1 MIRATAA
8 YLLLIT
14 LLQLLP
20 GCQRTMSKTELLNY
34 LNDPENRLMQAD
46 SASGFTY
53 TVYFK
58 PSDLIAA
65 QYLAKRDSTIRV
77 DSLRK
82 AHKDYLYFNLCVSWS
97 GKDLFSQQI
106 PGTDFNGLQKRVSFG
121 MEEFIN
127 LSDEHNHT
135 YKLVDYSYP
144 RLYGMTNSTN
154 ILLVFKNDA
163 PEAAS
168 RYDLTVKDFVT
179 EVLDPFLFTFQK
191 TDIIKAPELNFDLI
205 L

>member
-1 MIRATAA
+1 MRTAA
-8 YLLLIT
+8 TYLLLIA

-20 GCQRTMSKTELLNY
+20 SCQRTMGKTELLGY
-34 LNDPENRLMQAD
+34 LNDPENKLVLTD
-46 SASGFTY
+46 SAPGFIY
-53 TVYFK
+53 KVYFK

-65 QYLAKRDSTIRV
+65 QHLVKRDSTIRL

-82 AHKDYLYFNLCVSWS
+82 AHKEYLYFNLCVSYE
-97 GKDLFSQQI
+97 GKDLFSQHI
-106 PGTDFNGLQKRVSFG
+106 PEANFTELQKRVSFG
-121 MEEFIN
+121 LEQYVI
-127 LSDEHNHT
+127 LSDEQYHS

-163 PEAAS
+163 PEMADDY
-168 RYDLTVKDFVT
+168 RLTIKDFIT
-179 EVLDPFLFTFQK
+179 ESSDQFIFTFHK
-191 TDIIKAPELNFDLI
+191 TDIVKAPQLNFDLI

>member
-1 MIRATAA
+1 MRLVVLHILAV
-8 YLLLIT
+8 LI
-14 LLQLLP
+14 LQLLP
-20 GCQRTMSKTELLNY
+20 GCQRPIGKTELLSY
-34 LNDPENRLMQAD
+34 LNDPQNKLVVAD

-53 TVYFK
+53 KVYFK

-65 QYLAKRDSTIRV
+65 QYLAKRDSSIHI

-82 AHKDYLYFNLCVSWS
+82 AHKEYLYFNLCVSWL

-106 PGTDFNGLQKRVSFG
+106 PGTDFGELQKRVSFG
-121 MEEFIN
+121 LEQYVR
-127 LSDEHNHT
+127 LTDDYGHN

-144 RLYGMTNSTN
+144 RLYGMTSSTN

-163 PEAAS
+163 PEVAN
-168 RYDLTVKDFVT
+168 RYDVAVKDFIT
-179 EVLDPFLFTFQK
+179 CTSDQFLFTFRK
-191 TDIIKAPELNFDLI
+191 TDILKAPELNFDLI